1 MKVNEKE
8 CSQNSQ
14 ISQRYFKS
22 MLYFTMRTLRF
33 IKMKLKFSV
42 NETKSIQNKPPKILP
57 TVCINR
63 QM

>member
-1 MKVNEKE
+1 MKVNERE
-8 CSQNSQ
+8 SSQNSQ
-14 ISQRYFKS
+14 TSQRYFKS

-33 IKMKLKFSV
+33 IKKKLKLFV

>member
-1 MKVNEKE
+1 MKVNERE
-8 CSQNSQ
+8 RSQNSQ
-14 ISQRYFKS
+14 TSQRYFKS
-22 MLYFTMRTLRF
+22 MLYFTMPTLRF
-33 IKMKLKFSV
+33 IKKKLKFSV